1 MNFIQVSEINC
12 EGSLIYIVYYIL
24 FIKLPSS
31 KCRDLKPENILLKY
45 NEAGVSA
52 SRDLSTVDVVSGL
65 TVKVSDFGFS
75 RLVPVDSHTLSLL
88 GTLLY
93 MAPEV
98 TENQGRYGTKVDLY
112 SLGVVAYELA
122 TGQTAGL
129 KTDLGR

>member
-1 MNFIQVSEINC
+1 M
-12 EGSLIYIVYYIL
+12 
-24 FIKLPSS
+24 
-31 KCRDLKPENILLKY
+31 
-45 NEAGVSA
+45 
-52 SRDLSTVDVVSGL
+52 DVVSGL

-75 RLVPVDSHTLSLL
+75 RLVPLDSHTLSLL

-98 TENQGRYGTKVDLY
+98 TGSQGHYGTKVDLY

-129 KTDLGR
+129 KADLGR

>member
-1 MNFIQVSEINC
+1 MPTVA
-12 EGSLIYIVYYIL
+12 LIFFLWYGLKYHISTFL
-24 FIKLPSS
+24 FP
-31 KCRDLKPENILLKY
+31 CRDLKPGNILLKH

-52 SRDLSTVDVVSGL
+52 SRDLSTVDVVSSL

-75 RLVPVDSHTLSLL
+75 RLVPLDSHTLSLL

-129 KTDLGR
+129 KADLGR